1 MMKKSQQTRTNSFIP
16 ISSFSSCALFS
27 LKSFQHSH
35 FSLYFSLSHT
45 SCPSYSR
52 IGFDYSKTLGSRRS
66 APGLALSLSVPRFHA
81 SVLVDSKVKVKD

>member
-45 SCPSYSR
+45 SCPSYSS
-52 IGFDYSKTLGSRRS
+52 YSKKLGSRRS
-66 APGLALSLSVPRFHA
+66 APGLALSLSVPRFPA

>member
-45 SCPSYSR
+45 SCPSYSS
-52 IGFDYSKTLGSRRS
+52 YSKTLGSRRS